1 MSMDAI
7 ERYADEMLGRADE
20 AAGAFRQYTQ
30 EQVDRIVEAVYR
42 AAWNARVDLARL
54 AIEETAM
61 GILGDKILKNAYA
74 TLLVFEDI
82 RSRKTVGVVSH
93 DPIMGISE
101 VAKPRGPV
109 LATIPVT
116 NPTSTTIFKALICM
130 KTRNPVIFSPHRGA
144 RKCIKEASR
153 ILAEAA
159 EAAGAPPNAIQCI
172 TRSQTEYVE
181 RMMHHPKLAL
191 ILATGTSSVVELAQK
206 SGTPTLGVG
215 PGNVPVYVHGSADIA
230 LAARSIV
237 FSKTF
242 DNSTICGSEQA
253 IVVEPDVDA
262 ALRPL
267 LEQHGAYFCT
277 AEQVRALGPLCI
289 DTERRRMKAD
299 VVGQPAAYLA
309 GRAGFT
315 VPAGTK
321 ILVGEIDGVGPDYPL
336 SYEIL
341 APVLAYY
348 RVRNFGEAFDLCA
361 AINRWGGIGHTVS
374 LYANDD
380 RVVEGFA
387 MMNAGRILVNTP
399 SSQGAIGGSF
409 NTLRPSLTLACGTD
423 AGNVSTDNI
432 SVDHL
437 LNIHRV
443 ARLRPNSRWH
453 EKARARSLDESV
465 DADQIREIYNRNW

>member
-1 MSMDAI
+1 MDAI
-7 ERYADEMLGRADE
+7 ERYADEVVGRADE
-20 AAGAFRQYTQ
+20 AARIFRRFSQ

-42 AAWNARVDLARL
+42 AAWTARIDLARL

-61 GILGDKILKNAYA
+61 GVLEDKILKNAYA
-74 TLLVFEDI
+74 TLLVYEDI
-82 RSRKTVGVVSH
+82 RAKRTVGVVNH

-116 NPTSTTIFKALICM
+116 NPTSTTIFKALVCM
-130 KTRNPVIFSPHRGA
+130 KTRNPVVFSPHRGA
-144 RKCIKEASR
+144 RKCIKETSR

-159 EAAGAPPNAIQCI
+159 EAAGAPRNAIQCV
-172 TRSQTEYVE
+172 TRSQSEYVE
-181 RMMHHPKLAL
+181 HMMRHPKLAL
-191 ILATGTSSVVELAQK
+191 ILATGTSSVVKLAQM

-215 PGNVPVYVHGSADIA
+215 PGNVPVYVHRSAD
-230 LAARSIV
+230 LPMAARAIV

-253 IVVEPDVDA
+253 LVVEPDVDVRF
-262 ALRPL
+262 RPL
-267 LEQHGAYFCT
+267 LEQQGAYYCT
-277 AEQVRALGPLCI
+277 PEEVRALGPVCV
-289 DTERRRMKAD
+289 DTERRRMKAE
-299 VVGQPAAYLA
+299 VVGQPAQFLA
-309 GRAGFT
+309 ARAGFT
-315 VPAGTK
+315 VPPGTR
-321 ILVGEIDGVGPDYPL
+321 ILVGEVDRVGPDCPL

-348 RVRNFGEAFDLCA
+348 SVDNYEQAFEMCA

-380 RVVEGFA
+380 QVVEGFA
-387 MMNAGRILVNTP
+387 MLNAGRILVNTP

-432 SVDHL
+432 STDHL
-437 LNIHRV
+437 LDIHRV

-453 EKARARSLDESV
+453 DKARARSLDETV
-465 DADQIREIYNRNW
+465 DADAIREIYNRNW

>member
-1 MSMDAI
+1 MEAI
-7 ERYADEMLGRADE
+7 DRYADEMVGKADE
-20 AAGAFRQYTQ
+20 AAQAFRHFTQ
-30 EQVDRIVEAVYR
+30 DQVDRIVDAVYR
-42 AAWNARVDLARL
+42 AAWKARIDLARL
-54 AIEETAM
+54 AIEETGM
-61 GILGDKILKNAYA
+61 GILEDKILKNSYA
-74 TLLVFEDI
+74 TLLVYEDI
-82 RSRKTVGVVSH
+82 RKRRTVGVVNH

-116 NPTSTTIFKALICM
+116 NPTSTTIFKTLICM

-144 RKCIKEASR
+144 RKCIKETSR

-159 EAAGAPPNAIQCI
+159 EAAGAPPNAVQCI
-172 TRSQTEYVE
+172 ARSQSEYLE
-181 RMMHHPKLAL
+181 RMMGHPKLAL
-191 ILATGTSSVVELAQK
+191 ILATGTSSVVRLAQM

-215 PGNVPVYVHGSADIA
+215 PGNVPVYIHRSAD
-230 LAARSIV
+230 LPMAARAIV

-253 IVVEPDVDA
+253 LVVEPDVDA
-262 ALRPL
+262 LLRPL
-267 LEQHGAYFCT
+267 LEHRGAYFCT
-277 AEQVRALGPLCI
+277 PEQVQALGLACV
-289 DTERRRMKAD
+289 DTERRRMRAEI
-299 VVGQPAAYLA
+299 VGQPATFIAE
-309 GRAGFT
+309 RAGFS
-315 VPAGTK
+315 VPAGTR
-321 ILVGEIDGVGPDYPL
+321 ILVGEVDCVGPDCPL

-348 RVRNFGEAFDLCA
+348 RVSDYDKAFEMCA

-380 RVVEGFA
+380 SVVESFA
-387 MMNAGRILVNTP
+387 MLNAGRILVNTP

-432 SVDHL
+432 STDHL

-453 EKARARSLDESV
+453 DRARARSLDEAV
-465 DADQIREIYNRNW
+465 DADAIREIYNKNW